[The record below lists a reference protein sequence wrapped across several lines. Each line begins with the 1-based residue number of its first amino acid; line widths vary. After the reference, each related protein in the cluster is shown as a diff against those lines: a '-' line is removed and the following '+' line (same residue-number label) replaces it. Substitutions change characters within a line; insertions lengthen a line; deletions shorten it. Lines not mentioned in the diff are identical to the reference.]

1 MATQNVTLSFP
12 SEAYSGMVDSFADAY
27 GYRDTVV
34 VEGISVPNSET
45 KEQHFHRK
53 VIEYVATI
61 WKPYAKRLALAA
73 QEQQVASAV
82 EARATEVIAATSVNV
97 EEAP

>member
-12 SEAYSGMVDSFADAY
+12 SDAYVGMVDSFAAAY
-27 GYRDTVV
+27 NYNETILENGKT
-34 VEGISVPNSET
+34 IPNPET

-53 VIEYVATI
+53 VIEYVAEI

-73 QEQQVASAV
+73 QEQQVIAAIA
-82 EARATEVIAATSVNV
+82 ERATTVMAATTVTV
-97 EEAP
+97 EEVQ